1 MLLIMHCLEDR
12 ESTLFARQRKLLQ
25 VSGPVGRTKA
35 VKLAIN
41 ITRWLITIHDLQLLP
56 PSPRYEMYERVER
69 MSPYPGKGI

>member
-1 MLLIMHCLEDR
+1 M
-12 ESTLFARQRKLLQ
+12 LQ

-56 PSPRYEMYERVER
+56 PSPKYEVYEQVER
-69 MSPYPGKGI
+69 TSPYPGEGI